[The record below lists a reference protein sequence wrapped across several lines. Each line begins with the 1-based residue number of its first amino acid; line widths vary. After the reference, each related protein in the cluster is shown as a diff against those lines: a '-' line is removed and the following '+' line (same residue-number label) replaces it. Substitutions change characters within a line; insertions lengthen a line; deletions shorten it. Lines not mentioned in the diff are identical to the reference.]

1 MANASGELT
10 FRYLQGTEDY
20 EAAIDAGFKGF
31 PAFRGEAEEFSDS
44 VLNAFIRRLPPRN
57 REDFDDFL
65 ALHRLPSPFTHSDM
79 ALLAYTGAKLPSDG
93 FSLVPDFIK
102 ECIPCDF
109 LMEIAGVR
117 HVFRGDISRIL
128 EIGDPVSF
136 LPDEHNI
143 VDRDAIFVVCRGQ
156 NIGYVNR
163 VMRENFNFWL
173 KHYDVVASI
182 ERLNGKPDRPL
193 VYIRVGVS

>member
-1 MANASGELT
+1 
-10 FRYLQGTEDY
+10 
-20 EAAIDAGFKGF
+20 
-31 PAFRGEAEEFSDS
+31 
-44 VLNAFIRRLPPRN
+44 
-57 REDFDDFL
+57 
-65 ALHRLPSPFTHSDM
+65 
-79 ALLAYTGAKLPSDG
+79 
-93 FSLVPDFIK
+93 
-102 ECIPCDF
+102 
-109 LMEIAGVR
+109 MEIAGVR

-143 VDRDAIFVVCRGQ
+143 VDRDAIFAVCRGQ